1 MSTKTPYLALVL
13 SACWTGSV
21 PVQQTV
27 EPKPEAHA
35 VDKTKTLEG
44 IVRLEGDNVALES
57 DGQLVTL
64 DESSRGV
71 WIMVYGCQATAH
83 TRGKRIE
90 RLELIG
96 TCAYKEVGPIEEVT
110 GTLVHEVGTPG
121 SKLAGS
127 NMTYFDSDGVRY
139 GVIGGA
145 MPDPDAE
152 VTVRVRKLV
161 ANMAYMARTT
171 DRDVWFEEE

>member
-1 MSTKTPYLALVL
+1 VNR
-13 SACWTGSV
+13 
-21 PVQQTV
+21 
-27 EPKPEAHA
+27 
-35 VDKTKTLEG
+35 TKTLEG
-44 IVRLEGDNVALES
+44 IVRLEGDNVALEQ

-83 TRGKRIE
+83 TRSKRIE
-90 RLELIG
+90 RLELTG
-96 TCAYKEVGPIEEVT
+96 DCRYNEVGPIEEVS
-110 GTLVHEVGTPG
+110 GTLVHEVGSPG

-127 NMTYFDSDGVRY
+127 KMTYFDSDGVRY

-145 MPDPDAE
+145 MPEPGAP

-161 ANMAYMARTT
+161 ANMAYAARMT
-171 DRDVWFEEE
+171 DRDVWFEED

>member
-1 MSTKTPYLALVL
+1 M
-13 SACWTGSV
+13 
-21 PVQQTV
+21 
-27 EPKPEAHA
+27 
-35 VDKTKTLEG
+35 DKTKTLEG

-71 WIMVYGCQATAH
+71 WVMVYGCQAIVY

-90 RLELIG
+90 RLELISDD
-96 TCAYKEVGPIEEVT
+96 CMYREVGPIEEVS
-110 GTLVHEVGTPG
+110 GTLVHEVGAPG

-127 NMTYFDSDGVRY
+127 KMTYFDSDGVRY

-145 MPDPDAE
+145 MPDPGAA

-161 ANMAYMARTT
+161 ANMAYAARMT